1 MELKALNHIRD
12 GRTGKVELKALNH
25 LVIAGFNTRRIPG
38 QKRGWDGNHRGPN
51 KITRLI
57 QRVGGV
63 QMDGQGIPIGPGL
76 CRAAGVDGARSG

>member
-51 KITRLI
+51 KTTRLI